1 METRDALALAEEKGL
16 DLVEVAANRR
26 PPVCKLIDYGKFKY
40 DEKKRAKE
48 RKHKQTKIEVKEM
61 KFRPKTDKH
70 DMDFKCAHVRRFL
83 EEGNRCKLVLF
94 FRGREHAHKN
104 IGAEVLYAVAD
115 RMKDIADVSSRPATE
130 GNRMTMVL
138 SPRAGAIKRAA

>member
-40 DEKKRAKE
+40 DEKKKAKE
-48 RKHKQTKIEVKEM
+48 RKHKQTRIEVKEM

-94 FRGREHAHKN
+94 FRGREHAHKH

-115 RMKDIADVSSRPATE
+115 RMKDIADVSSRPSTE

-138 SPRAGAIKRAA
+138 SPRAGVVKKAA